1 MTNLTPLLAAV
12 VPSGAGDTDAVATTT
27 DWVLLFLYLALALGV
42 SFLCSLLEA
51 GILSVPQSHVE
62 LLAKEG
68 KASGKRLKRMK
79 ANIDRPLAAILTLNT
94 IAHTVGAAGVG
105 AQILVIFGSGSVAIG
120 SAIVTLLILVFSEI
134 IPKSLGAAHAKGLAP
149 LNSLLIQIMIWGT
162 LPLLIPLQWISGF
175 FGGGHNVAVTR
186 DEVAITADLGLSAG
200 VLDHGESRVIRNLLR
215 LSQVRVHDIMTPR
228 PVMFTLPQ
236 DQTVAQVMDRH
247 GRLRFSRIP
256 IHAGDNDRITG
267 FVTRHKILTAHGLD
281 QHDLPL
287 SALADS
293 LEAVPEDM
301 NVAELLNRMV
311 KQQEHLL
318 LVKDEFDGTAGVVT
332 LEDCIETLLGVE
344 IVDETDTV
352 EDMRQT
358 ARALNERRREEHDAD
373 ASKLADS

>member
-1 MTNLTPLLAAV
+1 M
-12 VPSGAGDTDAVATTT
+12 
-27 DWVLLFLYLALALGV
+27 LLFIYLALALGV

-134 IPKSLGAAHAKGLAP
+134 IPKSLGAAHAKKLAP
-149 LNSLLIQIMIWGT
+149 LNSLLIQIMIWAT
-162 LPLLIPLQWISGF
+162 LPLLIPLQWISGV

-186 DEVAITADLGLSAG
+186 DEVAVTADLGLSAG

-228 PVMFTLPQ
+228 PVMFCLHQ
-236 DQTVAQVMDRH
+236 DRTVGQVMDKYA
-247 GRLRFSRIP
+247 RLRFTRIP
-256 IHAGDNDRITG
+256 IHAGDSDHITG
-267 FVTRHKILTAHGLD
+267 FVTRHKVLHAHGEDLD
-281 QHDLPL
+281 DVPL
-287 SALADS
+287 RDLADS
-293 LEAVPEDM
+293 LESVPEDT
-301 NVAELLNRMV
+301 NVAELLDRMV
-311 KQQEHLL
+311 QRQEHLL
-318 LVKDEFDGTAGVVT
+318 LVKDEFEGTAGVVT

-344 IVDETDTV
+344 IVDETDSV
-352 EDMRQT
+352 EDMRES
-358 ARALNERRREEHDAD
+358 ARSLMERRREEHE
-373 ASKLADS
+373 ASA